1 MNELRKGLIRVI
13 NKEMNKNYLININQK
28 NNFYKNNRL
37 INIVIKESKK
47 VDLTFKS
54 INQNAIYVLPI
65 NESGNYFDFILFDE
79 YFLE

>member
-1 MNELRKGLIRVI
+1 MYNGDIFIQIKYLKKFLNE
-13 NKEMNKNYLININQK
+13 INIK
-28 NNFYKNNRL
+28 NKL
-37 INIVIKESKK
+37 IIIKESKK